1 MYPKRTIVEVLH
13 GLKGLL
19 RKISDFTRCHKYIHS
34 MSKDEKTFCSYQRCF
49 LTCYSVLLQFGKE
62 MTILFKKKG
71 NSMIQKV
78 MYWKE

>member
-34 MSKDEKTFCSYQRCF
+34 MSKDEKTFCSYY
-49 LTCYSVLLQFGKE
+49 LVKKW
-62 MTILFKKKG
+62 LFYLKKKG
-71 NSMIQKV
+71 NSMIQNV